1 MQRVITVGLTG
12 HDRQFRLHEDAYDA
26 LRQYL
31 VQAGARLGDDPDRAE
46 VIGDLERSIGDR
58 LATLAGPGDRVL
70 EAGDIGAV
78 LEEVGAV
85 EVGGS
90 APAAAAQA
98 AAPAGAAAARPPK
111 RRLYRIRQ
119 GQSFA
124 GVCNGLAA
132 YSDIDVAWVRT
143 IFFFATLVTAG
154 GFLLVYLVMMFVLPV
169 VGTREEWYAAM
180 AQADAVRGS

>member
-31 VQAGARLGDDPDRAE
+31 DQAGARLGEDPDRAE
-46 VIGDLERSIGDR
+46 VVGDLERSIGDR
-58 LATLAGPGDRVL
+58 LAALAGPGDRVL

-85 EVGGS
+85 EVGAGTPS
-90 APAAAAQA
+90 AAAV
-98 AAPAGAAAARPPK
+98 PVGAVARPPK

-154 GFLLVYLVMMFVLPV
+154 GFLLVYLVMMFILPV
-169 VGTREEWYAAM
+169 VGTREEWYAAL
-180 AQADAVRGS
+180 AEADAVRGS